1 MREVFTLLKPRLWSF
16 RNRGLA
22 GSLRGRKLRSFLFAT
37 IGFLFWGGIFL
48 VFYRVLTYFQ
58 RVEGFGDI
66 LAYKLLSMALIT
78 FFSLLIFSGILTSL
92 SKLYLSKDL
101 PLIHSMPVSREKI
114 FLARWIE
121 STIDSSWMV
130 LVYSLPI
137 FLSYGIV
144 YKAGAPYYGMLG
156 LNLVPF
162 CLIASSLSSLLVMT
176 AALCLP
182 AGHIRSV
189 FFFLGLLL
197 LLLLVISFR
206 LIRPERFVNPEAFTS
221 VVHYLKTLESPGS
234 PLLPTTWFFDSV
246 RASLSRSM
254 GSAFFNSALSW
265 SCSLAL
271 IFVTTWISGAVYFKG
286 LSKTQTVTRRFF
298 ASLGFRGFEWGLLL
312 HFLSGPAR
320 AFAVKEIKTFFRDKS
335 QWSQIFLVVG
345 LIAIYLYNFSVL
357 PLENGMLKMVYLQN
371 LLSFLNMALAA
382 FVLTAVSARF
392 VFPAVSIEGDAF
404 WIVKS
409 SPVSIRTFLW
419 IKFFIYFFPLL
430 FFAELLVVVTNLLLQ
445 VTPFMM
451 VLSVATVFFMV
462 PGIVSLG
469 VGLGAVYP
477 DFKSENPGQSVT
489 SLGGLIYMTLC
500 IGFIGAV
507 IVLEAGPVYSI
518 FMGGIRRFGLTGFQ
532 WLWIVASFSFV
543 LVLCIMAVVIPM
555 RLGERRI
562 RGEEMS

>member
-1 MREVFTLLKPRLWSF
+1 
-16 RNRGLA
+16 
-22 GSLRGRKLRSFLFAT
+22 
-37 IGFLFWGGIFL
+37 
-48 VFYRVLTYFQ
+48 
-58 RVEGFGDI
+58 
-66 LAYKLLSMALIT
+66 
-78 FFSLLIFSGILTSL
+78 
-92 SKLYLSKDL
+92 
-101 PLIHSMPVSREKI
+101 
-114 FLARWIE
+114 
-121 STIDSSWMV
+121 
-130 LVYSLPI
+130 
-137 FLSYGIV
+137 
-144 YKAGAPYYGMLG
+144 
-156 LNLVPF
+156 
-162 CLIASSLSSLLVMT
+162 
-176 AALCLP
+176 
-182 AGHIRSV
+182 
-189 FFFLGLLL
+189 
-197 LLLLVISFR
+197 
-206 LIRPERFVNPEAFTS
+206 
-221 VVHYLKTLESPGS
+221 
-234 PLLPTTWFFDSV
+234 
-246 RASLSRSM
+246 M

-345 LIAIYLYNFSVL
+345 LSSIYLYNFSVL